1 MALTGGDNSSCQLLG
16 PTSIVI
22 QLAMGMAVLAG
33 LLAKRNHEHPRRK
46 LVVWGYDVGKQMI
59 GALGIHFVNLALGL
73 WQQRRALFAQ
83 QESGDDDAQCDWY
96 FLNLLSDTTV
106 GLPILWVTLIVLQS
120 VLQHFHVEN
129 IESGNY
135 FPSTTAQSPG
145 KQKPLF
151 SAFLKQLL
159 VFSGGLIIMKFA
171 VYELLK
177 HYEDG
182 AFWFADLLLGWCD
195 RWPNFQVFL
204 IMFVCPVALNFFQYF
219 CVDNIIKLPTDC
231 VNSNNIENFEPETLQ
246 FTPAYEQRVR
256 HAIYGSSI

>member
-1 MALTGGDNSSCQLLG
+1 MALADAGDTCQLLG

-22 QLAMGMAVLAG
+22 QLAMAVAIIAG

-46 LVVWGYDVGKQMI
+46 MVVWAYDVGKQMI

-73 WQQRRALFAQ
+73 WQQRGALFTNTQ
-83 QESGDDDAQCDWY
+83 DDGQCDWY
-96 FLNLLSDTTV
+96 FLNLLCDTTV
-106 GLPILWVTLIVLQS
+106 GIPVLWLVLVVIQNILLRFQ
-120 VLQHFHVEN
+120 VEN

-135 FPSTTAQSPG
+135 FPSTRIQAADRRT
-145 KQKPLF
+145 PLF

-159 VFSGGLIIMKFA
+159 VFCFGLTIMKFA

-177 HYEDG
+177 HFEDG
-182 AFWFADLLLGWCD
+182 AFWFANLLLGWCD

-231 VNSNNIENFEPETLQ
+231 VNSSGVENFEPESLQ
-246 FTPAYEQRVR
+246 LTRAYEPRIR
-256 HAIYGSSI
+256 HSIYGAFV